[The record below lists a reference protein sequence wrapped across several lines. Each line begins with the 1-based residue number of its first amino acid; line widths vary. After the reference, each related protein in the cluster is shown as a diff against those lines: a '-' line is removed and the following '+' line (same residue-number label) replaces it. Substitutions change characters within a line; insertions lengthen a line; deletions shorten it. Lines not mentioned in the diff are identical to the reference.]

1 MPEAERVLGAASAA
15 SAGSTTAA
23 PPPAPAL
30 PGPAVFSHSRL
41 LRAFETFVEPLATVL
56 SLWLLVWVVDGE
68 MSPRWLG
75 LSIVAFALVYPGR
88 PQLRASAARVVAD
101 TVLAWAWTCGLLLA
115 TGYAIDALDDFSR
128 EVVMNWL
135 WLAPASQL
143 AAHWALRQAAPTLI
157 RLQGPPLRAVVVGMN
172 EQGGSLADKLSMAH
186 YTGVEL
192 LGFFDDR
199 TPDRIHGRGH
209 HRMLGR
215 IEEIATYVKQ
225 HKVQLVYLSLPMAS
239 QPRIKQLLDALK
251 DTTASVYFVPDM
263 FVTDLIQGRMD
274 SVCGMPVISVCE
286 TPFRGPNAVVKRASD
301 IVLSVAIL
309 LLLSPLMLGIAAAIK
324 LTSPGPVIF
333 RQRRYGLWGQEIIVY
348 KFRSMTVTED
358 GAVVTQARKDDNRV
372 TPLGRFLRK
381 TSMDELP
388 QFINVLQGRMS
399 IVGPRPHAVSHNE
412 FYRPLIKSY
421 MIRHKVKPGITGWAQ
436 VNGYRGETDCLEK
449 MEARIRCDLD
459 YLRNW
464 SLRLDLYIVWRT
476 IRLVFKDGAAY

>member
-1 MPEAERVLGAASAA
+1 MPEVERILAPVASAA
-15 SAGSTTAA
+15 APAVSVP

-41 LRAFETFVEPLATVL
+41 LRGFEAFVEPLVTVL
-56 SLWLLVWVVDGE
+56 SLWALVAFVEGRIE
-68 MSPRWLG
+68 SRWLV
-75 LSIVAFALVYPGR
+75 LSVLVFALSYPGR
-88 PQLRASAARVVAD
+88 PQLRASAGRVVAD
-101 TVLAWAWTCGLLLA
+101 TVLSWAWIAGLLFA
-115 TGYAIDALDDFSR
+115 MGYAVGHLDSFSR
-128 EVVMNWL
+128 EVVLHWL
-135 WLAPASQL
+135 WVAPASQL
-143 AAHWALRQAAPTLI
+143 AAHWALRQAAPTLV

-172 EQGGSLADKLSMAH
+172 EQGGSLADRLSMAH

-199 TPDRIHGRGH
+199 TPDRIHGRGR
-209 HRMLGR
+209 HRRLGQIR
-215 IEEIATYVKQ
+215 EIAEYVKK
-225 HKVQLVYLSLPMAS
+225 HHVQLVYLSLPMAS

-263 FVTDLIQGRMD
+263 FVTDLIQGRTD
-274 SVCGMPVISVCE
+274 SVCGLPVISVCE
-286 TPFRGPNAVVKRASD
+286 TPFTGPNAVLKRASD

-358 GAVVTQARKDDNRV
+358 GPVVTQARKDDNRV
-372 TPLGRFLRK
+372 TPLGRILRR

-388 QFINVLQGRMS
+388 QFVNVLQGRMS
-399 IVGPRPHAVSHNE
+399 IVGPRPHAVAHNE

-421 MIRHKVKPGITGWAQ
+421 MIRHKVKPGVTGWAQ
-436 VNGYRGETDCLEK
+436 VNGYRGETDSLEK

>member
-1 MPEAERVLGAASAA
+1 MRDSHPALNV
-15 SAGSTTAA
+15 
-23 PPPAPAL
+23 PMPPAPPSAAEAAAL
-30 PGPAVFSHSRL
+30 AQSRL
-41 LRAFETFVEPLATVL
+41 LMALEAILEPLVTVL
-56 SLWLLVWVVDGE
+56 SLWFLVWFFEDDL
-68 MSPRWLG
+68 SPAWLVA
-75 LSIVAFALVYPGR
+75 SVVAFALAFPGR
-88 PQLRASAARVVAD
+88 SLLRAPPDRVLVSIL
-101 TVLAWAWTCGLLLA
+101 LAWGWTAGLLLA
-115 TGYAIDALDDFSR
+115 MGFATGHIHDFSASI
-128 EVVMNWL
+128 VVNWL
-135 WLAPASQL
+135 WFAPVAQL
-143 AAHWALRQAAPTLI
+143 ATHWALRSLAPHLV

-172 EQGGSLADKLSMAH
+172 DQGCSLADRLANTP

-199 TPDRIHGRGH
+199 TPDRIHGRAR

-215 IEEIATYVKQ
+215 IEEIAEYVKK
-225 HKVQLVYLSLPMAS
+225 HHVQLVYLSLPMAS
-239 QPRIKQLLDALK
+239 QPRIKQLLDTLK

-301 IVLSVAIL
+301 VVLSVAIL

-358 GAVVTQARKDDNRV
+358 GAVVTQARKDDDRV
-372 TPLGRFLRK
+372 TPLGRILRK

-436 VNGYRGETDCLEK
+436 VNGFRGETDCLEK

>member
-1 MPEAERVLGAASAA
+1 MPDADRLLQPAAGA
-15 SAGSTTAA
+15 TAA
-23 PPPAPAL
+23 PPPPPAL
-30 PGPAVFSHSRL
+30 PGPAVFSHSKL
-41 LRAFETFVEPLATVL
+41 LRAFEAFVEPLATVL
-56 SLWLLVWVVDGE
+56 SLWLLVWTFEGE
-68 MSPRWLG
+68 ITPRWLVV
-75 LSIVAFALVYPGR
+75 SIVAFALAYPGR
-88 PQLRASAARVVAD
+88 PQLRASAARVVVD

-115 TGYAIDALDDFSR
+115 MGYATGHLEDFSR
-128 EVVMNWL
+128 EVVLHWL
-135 WLAPASQL
+135 WLAPTAQL
-143 AAHWALRQAAPTLI
+143 LAHWGLRQAAPHLI

-172 EQGGSLADKLSMAH
+172 EQGGSLADRLTMAH

-199 TPDRIHGRGH
+199 APDRIHGRGR

-215 IEEIATYVKQ
+215 IQEIADYVK
-225 HKVQLVYLSLPMAS
+225 KNNVQLVYLSLPMAS

-263 FVTDLIQGRMD
+263 FVTDLINGRTD
-274 SVCGMPVISVCE
+274 TVCGMPVISVCE

-301 IVLSVAIL
+301 ILLSVAIL
-309 LLLSPLMLGIAAAIK
+309 LLLSPLMLAIAATIK

-333 RQRRYGLWGQEIIVY
+333 RQRRYGLWGQQIIVY
-348 KFRSMTVTED
+348 KFRTMTVTED
-358 GAVVTQARKDDNRV
+358 GPVVRQARRDDDRV
-372 TPLGRFLRK
+372 TPIGRILRR

-399 IVGPRPHAVSHNE
+399 IVGPRPHAVAHNE

-436 VNGYRGETDCLEK
+436 VNGYRGETDSLEK

-464 SLRLDLYIVWRT
+464 SLRLDLYIIWRT